1 MQSFSSSAPAP
12 SPDHGLPSTLVP
24 EAVPE
29 PKLVPPQPDR
39 RRRLVLWVAVLAL
52 VLAGAAAALYQANRS
67 AARASGKAAV
77 ASIPVAAVSAGDL
90 NVTIR
95 ANGTVAAEN
104 FAALMAPRIQG
115 SRTNFNRGGTNANF
129 GGVQTASG
137 GGGLG
142 PGPMGDFSLI
152 LMNLAKPGAL
162 VKPGDTVA
170 EFDPQMQQQR
180 LDDYKDA
187 VIQNANMLRKMEANL
202 AAIREAHDQSV
213 RAAKAAW
220 QQALLD
226 LQTIPIRSAID
237 AENYKL
243 AAEQTES
250 TYKQL
255 LFEASLVVESQMAQ
269 IRATEL
275 NQQQTTIEMQRAQ
288 INLQKMT
295 VKSPMQ
301 GIVVMPS
308 IVRNGELGQ
317 VREGDQVMPG
327 QTFMQIV
334 DLRSLVLN
342 ATVNQV
348 DAEKLR
354 LGMKAAVQLD
364 AYPEFKTDG
373 TLIGIGALS
382 KTSTFRAGY
391 VGEIPILIKIDH
403 TDPRMIPDL
412 TGSAEIVLS
421 SEKNTLIAP
430 REAVFE
436 EAGGPF
442 VFLQGPEGWIRR
454 KVEEGPKSFTGVAI
468 RSGVQKGDL
477 IATQHP
483 L

>member
-12 SPDHGLPSTLVP
+12 TPDHGLPSTLVTEP
-24 EAVPE
+24 VPG
-29 PKLVPPQPDR
+29 PALVPPQPGR
-39 RRRLVLWVAVLAL
+39 RRRLVLWGAIL
-52 VLAGAAAALYQANRS
+52 VLVLGAAGVAAYLANRS
-67 AARASGKAAV
+67 AMQARGKASV
-77 ASIPVAAVSAGDL
+77 ASVAVAAVNVGDL
-90 NVTIR
+90 NATIR
-95 ANGTVAAEN
+95 ANGTVAAQN

-115 SRTNFNRGGTNANF
+115 SRTNFNRGGTANNF
-129 GGVQTASG
+129 GGVQVASG

-152 LMNLAKPGAL
+152 LMTLAKPGAL
-162 VKPGDTVA
+162 VQPGDVVA

-187 VIQNANMLRKMEANL
+187 VIQNEGTLRKMEANL
-202 AAIREAHDQSV
+202 AAIREAHDQTV

-243 AAEQTES
+243 AAEQTEA

-255 LFEASLVVESQMAQ
+255 LYEASLVVESQMAQ

-275 NQQQTTIEMQRAQ
+275 NQKQTTIEMQRAQ
-288 INLQKMT
+288 VNVQKMSM
-295 VKSPMQ
+295 KSPMQ

-354 LGMKAAVQLD
+354 LGMKAVVQLD
-364 AYPEFKTDG
+364 AYPDFKTDG

-391 VGEIPILIKIDH
+391 VGEIPILVKIEH
-403 TDPRMIPDL
+403 TDARMIPDL
-412 TGSAEIVLS
+412 TGSAEIMLS
-421 SEKNTLIAP
+421 GEHNTLIAP

-442 VFLQGPEGWIRR
+442 VFLQGPEGWTRR
-454 KVEEGPKSFTGVAI
+454 KVEVGLRSFTGVAI
-468 RSGVQKGDL
+468 RSGLQKGDL
-477 IATQHP
+477 IATQRP